1 MDDLVE
7 VSRLRET
14 TVSLHTTTH
23 RIYDRQN
30 KWRNE
35 TWVKSKELGRGSYGA
50 VWLEE
55 EANSQSA
62 YNEPFG
68 DTSAETLV
76 GF

>member
-14 TVSLHTTTH
+14 TVSLYTTTH

-35 TWVKSKELGRGSYGA
+35 TWIKSKELGRGSYGA
-50 VWLEE
+50 VWLEKE
-55 EANSQSA
+55 TNSQSA
-62 YNEPFG
+62 YNDPFG
-68 DTSAETLV
+68 GTSAEIA

>member
-14 TVSLHTTTH
+14 TVSLDTTTH

-55 EANSQSA
+55 ETNSQSV
-62 YNEPFG
+62 YDVPFG
-68 DTSAETLV
+68 GTNAETVRL
-76 GF
+76 

>member
-1 MDDLVE
+1 
-7 VSRLRET
+7 
-14 TVSLHTTTH
+14 VSLHATTH

-35 TWVKSKELGRGSYGA
+35 KWVKSKELGRGSYGA

-62 YNEPFG
+62 YNDSFG
-68 DTSAETLV
+68 GTSAETV
-76 GF
+76 CF

>member
-7 VSRLRET
+7 VSRLQET
-14 TVSLHTTTH
+14 TVSLHATTH

-35 TWVKSKELGRGSYGA
+35 KWVKSKELGRGSYGA

-62 YNEPFG
+62 YNDSFG
-68 DTSAETLV
+68 DKSAETV
-76 GF
+76 CF

>member
-1 MDDLVE
+1 MDGLVE

-14 TVSLHTTTH
+14 TVSPHATTH

-35 TWVKSKELGRGSYGA
+35 TWVKSKEIGRGSYGA

-55 EANSQSA
+55 ETNSQSV
-62 YNEPFG
+62 YDVPFG
-68 DTSAETLV
+68 GTNAETVRL
-76 GF
+76 